1 MDHFA
6 ETSGHYKCP
15 MCGGQ
20 SGGVEPK
27 VYMAPE
33 PESMNG
39 ISGGDGMPLVALS
52 CDNCGHVS
60 FFSVKVLGVV

>member
-1 MDHFA
+1 MKLSDEQIRQVMNHFTA
-6 ETSGHYKCP
+6 KTGHYKCP

-33 PESMNG
+33 SSP
-39 ISGGDGMPLVALS
+39 
-52 CDNCGHVS
+52 
-60 FFSVKVLGVV
+60 